1 MDFLSVKLRHLTY
14 LLIAPLLW
22 SVLVPL
28 IRLDIARLISDV
40 WTNHEA
46 QLQSIDT
53 ATKLAISGV
62 VLLFI
67 ALYWSKRSRRVY
79 LVNFSSY
86 KPDEEQKVTVER
98 LLQIKEATGWFE
110 PDALEF
116 QRKIISRSK
125 Q

>member
-79 LVNFSSY
+79 LVNFSCY